1 MKPGDLFQYRG
12 KMKMKTRR
20 VGMIENP
27 LLVFLHDY
35 PGFEDCGIFLTP
47 TGTKIQIDK
56 DLLEE
61 VEP

>member
-1 MKPGDLFQYRG
+1 
-12 KMKMKTRR
+12 
-20 VGMIENP
+20 MIENP

>member
-1 MKPGDLFQYRG
+1 MKPGDLFRYRG
-12 KMKMKTRR
+12 KMKTRR

-27 LLVFLHDY
+27 LLVFLNDY
-35 PGFEDCGIFLTP
+35 PGFEDYGIFLTP

>member
-12 KMKMKTRR
+12 KMKTRR
-20 VGMIENP
+20 TGGIENP

-35 PGFEDCGIFLTP
+35 PGYEDYGIFLTS